1 MISQNPNRRVSE
13 SPARDERLHETWPA
27 HKSTQAGETKSF
39 YESQLYHEWYGRVA
53 TGDPNDFV
61 IAISAHPG
69 YTGVSG
75 SGKTTLG
82 GGLAKNYLDHSSDG
96 FDGGSQYTVDV
107 SVLAYEL
114 YGESEELAT
123 LVADEMQ
130 GTAATTNLN
139 SKRSMKTESL
149 AAYNTIAGNR
159 KGRKTLILIFQTLDK
174 AMKDMFDFVDAW
186 LLIVDD
192 VKYRCNHYKVLP
204 EPFNFESN
212 KTKTP
217 RVETISWESL
227 PADDPD
233 YQLMEEKKDEAN
245 AGVREYGEDGDDES
259 DEMRIPKAARD
270 DKIRALYDQG
280 IPQKKI
286 AAAFGITQQA
296 VSGIVNS

>member
-1 MISQNPNRRVSE
+1 MSQKPMASRNQSNLAGHSHWPSTE
-13 SPARDERLHETWPA
+13 SFGSDEPR
-27 HKSTQAGETKSF
+27 SF

-53 TGDPNDFV
+53 TGDANDYD

-82 GGLAKNYLDHSSDG
+82 GGLAKNYFDHSPDG
-96 FDGGSQYTVDV
+96 YDAETQYTVDV
-107 SVLAYEL
+107 STLAYDM
-114 YGESEELAT
+114 YGDTNELAA

-139 SKRSMKTESL
+139 SKRSMKQESL

-159 KGRKTLILIFQTLDK
+159 KGRKTLILVFQTLDK
-174 AMKDMFDFVDAW
+174 AMKDMFDFVDSW

-192 VKYRCNHYKVLP
+192 VQYRCNHYKVLP

-212 KTKTP
+212 NTKTP
-217 RVETISWESL
+217 RVETLSWESL
-227 PADDPD
+227 PPNDPD
-233 YQLMEEKKDEAN
+233 YQIMERKKDHAN
-245 AGVREYGEDGDDES
+245 AGLREYSDGNDDDDEQT
-259 DEMRIPKAARD
+259 EIPKPLRD
-270 DKIRALYDQG
+270 AKIKDLYDQG
-280 IPQKKI
+280 IPQTKI
-286 AAAFGITQQA
+286 ADGFGLDQST